1 MIMTYIDG
9 IPLYTTIEEAEA
21 WASNYSI
28 TGYHTHEYQGQTGY
42 MGGTSHV
49 EIDEAINSGQAL
61 NRPATT
67 PLTSFGR
74 VSRNSGY

>member
-21 WASNYSI
+21 WASNYNI